1 MSCIATLCIALL
13 LIAAPA
19 QAAGLKVVVSIVPQ
33 EWFVE
38 RIAGDLAEVS
48 AMVPPGATP
57 HGFEPRPSSMRA
69 VAGADVYLALGL
81 EFERAW
87 LPRFLAANPGLRVAH
102 TEAGIDKGAAPG
114 GNHEPMHEGE
124 EQHGEHHGDAP
135 LTPGHEAVHHDGD
148 DTPHHDA
155 AMPHDASPH
164 EGAHHDAQAVH
175 HDDDDAHHEAGG
187 HHHHGGEDPHVW
199 LSPELAKTMARNIRD
214 ALAQADPGNAAAYD
228 AGLARMLDEI
238 AGLQADI
245 AARFTGLKRRQ
256 FMIFHPSW
264 GWFAREFG
272 LEQLPVEVGGREPKP
287 AELVRLVERARSL
300 GIRTVFVQPQASRRA
315 AEVLARELDGS
326 VAEADPLAAD
336 WAANLRA
343 VADRLA
349 LAMRE

>member
-1 MSCIATLCIALL
+1 MSRIAAFCIALL
-13 LIAAPA
+13 LIAAPVPA
-19 QAAGLKVVVSIVPQ
+19 RAAGLKVVVSIVPQ
-33 EWFVE
+33 QWFVE
-38 RIAGDLAEVS
+38 RIAGGLAEAT

-69 VAGADVYLALGL
+69 VAVADLYLALGL

-114 GNHEPMHEGE
+114 GRHEPMHGE
-124 EQHGEHHGDAP
+124 EGLHGEYHGDAP
-135 LTPGHEAVHHDGD
+135 PPPGHEAAR
-148 DTPHHDA
+148 HDA
-155 AMPHDASPH
+155 AVPHDAVPH
-164 EGAHHDAQAVH
+164 ERARHDAQA
-175 HDDDDAHHEAGG
+175 AHHGEDGAHHGGEG

-214 ALAQADPGNAAAYD
+214 ALAQADPANAAAYD
-228 AGLARMLDEI
+228 AGLARLLDEI
-238 AGLQADI
+238 AGLQRDI

-272 LEQLPVEVGGREPKP
+272 LEQLPVEAGGREPKP

-343 VADRLA
+343 VAERLGR
-349 LAMRE
+349 AMRE

>member
-1 MSCIATLCIALL
+1 MGSSR
-13 LIAAPA
+13 APA
-19 QAAGLKVVVSIVPQ
+19 AC
-33 EWFVE
+33 
-38 RIAGDLAEVS
+38 
-48 AMVPPGATP
+48 
-57 HGFEPRPSSMRA
+57 
-69 VAGADVYLALGL
+69 
-81 EFERAW
+81 
-87 LPRFLAANPGLRVAH
+87 NPGLRVAH

-114 GNHEPMHEGE
+114 GHHEPMHGE
-124 EQHGEHHGDAP
+124 DGPHGEHHGDVTP
-135 LTPGHEAVHHDGD
+135 QPGHGAVHHDGD
-148 DTPHHDA
+148 ESSHHGEAMLREPAHHEEEDGHHEAEHHEPQAMHHD
-155 AMPHDASPH
+155 DD
-164 EGAHHDAQAVH
+164 GAHHDM
-175 HDDDDAHHEAGG
+175 DGEHHEAEG
-187 HHHHGGEDPHVW
+187 HHHHGGEDPHIW
-199 LSPELAKTMARNIRD
+199 LSPELAKTIARNIRD
-214 ALAQADPGNAAAYD
+214 ALAQADPANAAAYD
-228 AGLARMLDEI
+228 AGLARLLDEI
-238 AGLQADI
+238 EGLQTGI

-349 LAMRE
+349 RAMRE